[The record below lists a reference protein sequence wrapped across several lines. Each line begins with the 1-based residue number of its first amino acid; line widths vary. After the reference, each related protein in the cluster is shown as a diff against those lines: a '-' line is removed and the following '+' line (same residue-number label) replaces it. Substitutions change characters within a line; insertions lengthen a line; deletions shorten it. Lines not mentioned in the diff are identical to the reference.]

1 VQEILDITMF
11 LVAIVFLMAGFPVA
25 FTLAGTALI
34 FGLIGFAIGVF
45 DLSFLGLFPQRL
57 FGTMTNEVLIAVPLF
72 VFMGVMLE
80 KSKVAEELLDNMGK
94 LFGTLRGG
102 LGISV
107 TVVGALLAASTG
119 IVGAT
124 VVTMGLLSL
133 PTMLR
138 RGYDPAL
145 ATGTIA
151 AAGTLGQIIP
161 PSIVLVLLGDVISS
175 AYQNSQLAQGIF
187 SPETVSVGDLFAG
200 ALLPGLGLVG
210 MYILYQVGVAWLR
223 PAASPAIPRE
233 ELDADGR
240 SLLVATLNSLIP
252 PIALIIAVLGSI
264 LTGVATP
271 TEAAAVGAIG
281 ATLLAGL
288 RLKKGGGLPIYVG
301 ALSVAGLF
309 IFNEVFD
316 LRLNRDRPLIDD
328 IGVILAFILSAG
340 VFWGLAVSL
349 WRTFGQKVLQ
359 PVMRSTTQI
368 TSMVFVILA
377 GAALFSLVF
386 RGLGGDE
393 TVERLLTDMP
403 GGAAGAM
410 IIVMLVMFILGFFLD
425 FIEITFVVVPIV
437 APVLLTMG
445 IDPVWLGVMMA
456 MNLQTSF
463 LTPPFGFALF
473 YLRGV
478 APASVRTMQIYKG
491 IIPFVII
498 QVVALSLLATFPR
511 IATWLPEV
519 VYGQPS
525 AVTRPVEGDDAG
537 TRETEE
543 REEDEFNKLFDDDE
557 QSESDRQDDVDS
569 LFEDEERSES
579 DRQDEIDSLFEEK
592 EDAAQKEVDD
602 LFKDDD

>member
-1 VQEILDITMF
+1 MQEILDITMF

>member
-1 VQEILDITMF
+1 MF

>member
-1 VQEILDITMF
+1 MKETLDILMF

-45 DLSFLGLFPQRL
+45 DLSFLGLFPQRI

-72 VFMGVMLE
+72 IFMGVMLE
-80 KSKVAEELLDNMGK
+80 KSRVAEELLDNMGK

-107 TVVGALLAASTG
+107 TIVGALLAASTG

-175 AYQNSQLAQGIF
+175 AYQNSQLSLGIF

-200 ALLPGLGLVG
+200 ALLPGLGLVA
-210 MYILYQVGVAWLR
+210 MYILYQIGVAWLR
-223 PAASPAIPRE
+223 PAASPAIPRD
-233 ELDADGR
+233 ELGAGDA
-240 SLLVATLNSLIP
+240 SLLIAILNSLVP

-264 LTGVATP
+264 LAGVATP

-281 ATLLAGL
+281 ATLLAGQRL
-288 RLKKGGGLPIYVG
+288 RRDRSLPIYVG
-301 ALSVAGLF
+301 ALCIAGLF
-309 IFNEVFD
+309 ILNGLFD
-316 LRLNRDRPLIDD
+316 LRLNRERPLVDD
-328 IGVILAFILSAG
+328 LGIILAFIMTAG
-340 VFWGLAVSL
+340 VVWGVAVSL
-349 WRTFGQKVLQ
+349 WRTFGADVLR

-368 TSMVFVILA
+368 TSMVFIILA

-393 TVERLLTDMP
+393 TVKNILTDMP
-403 GGAAGAM
+403 GGVMGAM
-410 IIVMLVMFILGFFLD
+410 ITVMVVMFILGFFLD

-445 IDPVWLGVMMA
+445 LDPVWLGVMMA

-478 APASVRTMQIYKG
+478 APDSVRTMQIYKG
-491 IIPFVII
+491 IVPFVII
-498 QVVALSLLATFPR
+498 QVVALGLLATFPR

-519 VYGQPS
+519 IYGDGS
-525 AVTRPVEGDDAG
+525 VTRSIEGDDTLRQLDG
-537 TRETEE
+537 QRREPGSSESE
-543 REEDEFNKLFDDDE
+543 QKDLDKLFDEDRK
-557 QSESDRQDDVDS
+557 SDGDT
-569 LFEDEERSES
+569 
-579 DRQDEIDSLFEEK
+579 QDEVDQLFNEDSKSEA
-592 EDAAQKEVDD
+592 DTQKEIDD
-602 LFKDDD
+602 LFKEDD